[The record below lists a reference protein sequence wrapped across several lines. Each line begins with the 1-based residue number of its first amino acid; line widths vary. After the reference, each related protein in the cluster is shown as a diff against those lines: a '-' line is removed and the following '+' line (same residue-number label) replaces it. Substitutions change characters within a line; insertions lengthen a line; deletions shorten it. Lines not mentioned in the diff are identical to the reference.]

1 NWRRIETIATMLDK
15 SEIQKW
21 LIVVTRNAQAQC
33 DLLFSNPDDNKILG
47 LLAETR
53 KYLTLGCY
61 DYSLD
66 HSEHKIFRSDP

>member
-1 NWRRIETIATMLDK
+1 MLGK

-21 LIVVTRNAQAQC
+21 LIIVTRNAQAQC

-47 LLAETR
+47 LITETR

-61 DYSLD
+61 DYNLD
-66 HSEHKIFRSDP
+66 YAEQKIFRADA